1 MSTKKNLWKAKL
13 QAALHRE
20 SCLLVFPVANQN
32 DPPSLWREL
41 FPKKK
46 MLWEWTDDGDD
57 DVPRLWQFREEMSR
71 SGEFVYAKWFQN
83 RATFFAKEDAA
94 LWIRALNPSFS
105 ETGLEPAAKSIL
117 HALQDSSPQSTKAL
131 KKVTELKGRD
141 FEKDF
146 QKGLKQLSERL
157 LVVGYGEIDDGAF
170 PSLAWGATEL
180 LFEREYRTAKEL
192 NYENAHQT
200 LLEKIKSSKVKR
212 FYLRTLQ
219 HIAPTTGGNSHNHR

>member
-1 MSTKKNLWKAKL
+1 MSSKKNLWKTKL
-13 QAALHRE
+13 HAALNRE
-20 SCLLVFPVANQN
+20 SCILVFPLANQS

-46 MLWEWTDDGDD
+46 MVWEWTDDGDD

-71 SGEFVYAKWFQN
+71 SGEVLYAKWFQN
-83 RATFFAKEDAA
+83 RATFFAKDHAP

-105 ETGLEPAAKSIL
+105 ESGLSHAAKAIL

-131 KKVTELKGRD
+131 KKATQLKGRD

-146 QKGLKQLSERL
+146 QSGLKQLSQRL
-157 LVVGYGEIDDGAF
+157 LVVGFGEIDDGAF

-180 LFEREYRTAKEL
+180 LFEKEYSAAKNL
-192 NYENAHQT
+192 DHNNAQHLVLQ
-200 LLEKIKSSKVKR
+200 KIASPKVKR
-212 FYLRTLQ
+212 FYQKLCQQNLSPN
-219 HIAPTTGGNSHNHR
+219 HLHNNG